1 MDRDQPA
8 REGAIHRMKNPTLFV
23 RQWLVAILLMA
34 ASFVVSAQSV
44 PVAVEVNGQVAT
56 VRVGTTSAPIADLTL
71 TFDDASNLTPANLG
85 VSAQLVN
92 PSSLTLLSRLSDA
105 QLLRPDAAFP
115 LLVTIEPPAT
125 GGLSF
130 NRTVRVEVHTHA
142 LAYSVGSSYRLFK
155 APLNGQFR
163 DITDEIAPGSVRAR
177 GTTSGFSQFLVLTDL
192 RQSDAV
198 VAEKFDALRTVLATL
213 AASERDPLQAMLD
226 EAEAAVASE
235 DFVAAGNSLDAFRAR
250 VSARAGKGIAQQWQA
265 GGALA
270 NPAGS
275 LLAGASTLK
284 FSIAYL
290 RDYGL

>member
-1 MDRDQPA
+1 
-8 REGAIHRMKNPTLFV
+8 MKISISPV
-23 RQWLVAILLMA
+23 RQWLAAVLLLA
-34 ASFVVSAQSV
+34 ASFAVSAQTL
-44 PVAVEVNGQVAT
+44 PVAVEVNGNVAT
-56 VRVGTTSAPIADLTL
+56 VRIGSAATPVADLTL

-85 VSAQLVN
+85 VSAQMVN
-92 PSSLTLLSRLSDA
+92 PSSPALLTRLA
-105 QLLRPDAAFP
+105 NPQLLRPDAAFP
-115 LLVTIEPPAT
+115 LLVTIEPPVAS
-125 GGLSF
+125 GLAF

-142 LAYSVGSSYRLFK
+142 LVYSTGSSYRLFK

-198 VAEKFDALRTVLATL
+198 VAEKFSALRGVLATL
-213 AASERDPLQAMLD
+213 SSSERAPLEAMLD
-226 EAEAAVASE
+226 DAELAVASE
-235 DFVAAGNSLDAFRAR
+235 DFVAAGNALDAFRAR
-250 VSARAGKGIAQQWQA
+250 VAARAGKGIAQQWQA

-275 LLAGASTLK
+275 LLAGAATLR

-290 RDYGL
+290 RDFGL

>member
-1 MDRDQPA
+1 
-8 REGAIHRMKNPTLFV
+8 MKIPTLLV
-23 RQWLVAILLMA
+23 RRWLAAALLLA
-34 ASFVVSAQSV
+34 ASFAVSAQSL

-56 VRVGTTSAPIADLTL
+56 VRIGTPATPVAHMTL
-71 TFDDASNLTPANLG
+71 TFDDASKLTPANLG
-85 VSAQLVN
+85 VSAELIN
-92 PSSLTLLSRLSDA
+92 PSSAALLTRLSDA

-115 LLVTIEPPAT
+115 LLVTVEPPAA
-125 GGLSF
+125 GGLAF
-130 NRTVRVEVHTHA
+130 NRTVRVEIHTHA
-142 LAYSVGSSYRLFK
+142 LVYSVGSSYRLFK
-155 APLNGQFR
+155 APLGGQFL

-192 RQSDAV
+192 RQSDVV
-198 VAEKFDALRTVLATL
+198 VAEKFDALRAVLATL
-213 AASERDPLQAMLD
+213 AASEREPLETMLD
-226 EAEAAVASE
+226 DAEAAVAGE

-250 VSARAGKGIAQQWQA
+250 VSARAGNGIAQKWQA

-275 LLAGASTLK
+275 LLAGAATLK

>member
-1 MDRDQPA
+1 
-8 REGAIHRMKNPTLFV
+8 MKTPRYVRNLFV
-23 RQWLVAILLMA
+23 LSFLLSLVALPA
-34 ASFVVSAQSV
+34 SAQSL
-44 PVAVEVNGQVAT
+44 PVAVEVNGKVAT
-56 VRVGTTSAPIADLTL
+56 VRVGSAASPLADLTL
-71 TFDDASNLTPANLG
+71 TFDEPRGLTPASLG

-92 PSSLTLLSRLSDA
+92 LANPALLARLPNA
-105 QLLRPDAAFP
+105 QLQQLDAAFP

-130 NRTVRVEVHTHA
+130 DRTVRVEVHTHA

-163 DITDEIAPGSVRAR
+163 DITDEVAPGSVRAR

-192 RQSDAV
+192 RESDAV
-198 VAEKFDALRTVLATL
+198 VAEKFAALNATLATL
-213 AASERDPLQAMLD
+213 PVGERPALQASLD
-226 EAEAAVASE
+226 AAESAVAGE
-235 DFVAAGNSLDAFRAR
+235 DFVAAGNHLDAFRAQ
-250 VSARAGKGIAQQWQA
+250 VAARAGKGIDQEWRA

-275 LLAGASTLK
+275 LLAGAASLK

-290 RDYGL
+290 RDYGQ